1 MIKRGALYMAYSL
14 KLSNLTARTLILF
27 VFVVG
32 FFAIIIITMIV
43 PNALFDAVFPVLST
57 ILFFMVKSVFDNY
70 NETHKNNKIAQN
82 PVQNSIQQNKEKLP
96 LHS

>member
-1 MIKRGALYMAYSL
+1 MAMNL

-32 FFAIIIITMIV
+32 FFAIIIITMLV

-70 NETHKNNKIAQN
+70 NETHKSNSNI
-82 PVQNSIQQNKEKLP
+82 PITSEVQKSNTKVLKQDQIP
-96 LHS
+96 TT